1 MEPITHKFQQAIKEL
16 TEMLEAFSTEQLN
29 KIPFP
34 NSWTAG
40 QVGDHLLKSYG
51 SWEIFKGGTGF
62 ADRPYDE
69 NCKLLSD
76 LFLNFNIKLIADY
89 SDAIY
94 PSDGYIEKEDLIL
107 NIHTICD
114 LIISFS
120 SGNDLRVLCLD
131 FEFPT
136 LGHMTR
142 FEWLHFYVVHTQRHI
157 KQLTKIFN
165 ILNSHK

>member
-1 MEPITHKFQQAIKEL
+1 MEATTTKFQQTIKEL

-51 SWEIFKGGTGF
+51 SWEIFKGCTGF

-69 NCKLLSD
+69 NCKLLSE
-76 LFLNFNIKLIADY
+76 LFLNFNIKLIAEH

-94 PSDGYIEKEDLIL
+94 PSEGYIEKENLVL
-107 NIHTICD
+107 NIQTVSD
-114 LIISFS
+114 RIISFS
-120 SGNDLRVLCLD
+120 SRNDLRVLCLD

-165 ILNSHK
+165 ILNSLK

>member
-1 MEPITHKFQQAIKEL
+1 MKAITTKFQQTIKEL

-51 SWEIFKGGTGF
+51 SWEIFKGATEF
-62 ADRPYDE
+62 ADRQYDK
-69 NCKLLSD
+69 NCKTLSD
-76 LFLNFNIKLIADY
+76 LFLNFNIKLIAEN

-94 PSDGYIEKEDLIL
+94 PSDGYIENENLIS
-107 NIHTICD
+107 NIQTISD
-114 LIISFS
+114 RIISFS
-120 SGNDLRVLCLD
+120 SRNDLRVLCLD

-136 LGHMTR
+136 FEYMTR
-142 FEWLHFYVVHTQRHI
+142 FEWLHFYAVHTQRRI
-157 KQLTKIFN
+157 KQLTKISN
-165 ILNSHK
+165 ILNIQK

>member
-1 MEPITHKFQQAIKEL
+1 MEATTTKFQQTIKEL

-51 SWEIFKGGTGF
+51 SWEIFKGGTEF
-62 ADRPYDE
+62 ADRQYDE
-69 NCKLLSD
+69 NCKLLSE
-76 LFLNFNIKLIADY
+76 LFLNFNIKLIAEN

-94 PSDGYIEKEDLIL
+94 PSGGYIEKEDLIL
-107 NIHTICD
+107 NIQTISES
-114 LIISFS
+114 IISFS
-120 SGNDLRVLCLD
+120 SRNDLRVLCLD

-157 KQLTKIFN
+157 KQLTKISN
-165 ILNSHK
+165 ILNIQK

>member
-1 MEPITHKFQQAIKEL
+1 MEATTTKIQQTIKEL

-51 SWEIFKGGTGF
+51 SWEIFKGWTGF

-69 NCKLLSD
+69 NCKLPSE
-76 LFLNFNIKLIADY
+76 LFLNFNIKLIAEN

-94 PSDGYIEKEDLIL
+94 PSGGYIEKEDLIL
-107 NIHTICD
+107 NIQTISES
-114 LIISFS
+114 IISFS
-120 SGNDLRVLCLD
+120 SRNDLRVLCLD

-136 LGHMTR
+136 FGYMTR
-142 FEWLHFYVVHTQRHI
+142 FEWIHFYVVHTQRHV
-157 KQLTKIFN
+157 KQLTKISN
-165 ILNSHK
+165 ILNIQK

>member
-1 MEPITHKFQQAIKEL
+1 MEATTTKFQQTIKEL
-16 TEMLEAFSTEQLN
+16 TEILEAFSTEQLN

-51 SWEIFKGGTGF
+51 SWKIFKGETEF

-69 NCKLLSD
+69 SCKTLSD
-76 LFLNFNIKLIADY
+76 LFLNFNIKLIAEH

-94 PSDGYIEKEDLIL
+94 PSEGYIEKENLVL
-107 NIHTICD
+107 NIQTVSD
-114 LIISFS
+114 RIISFS
-120 SGNDLRVLCLD
+120 SRNDLRVLCLD

-165 ILNSHK
+165 ILNSLK